1 MKKYRSMRGVELDL
15 GKLLSKQEKNIT
27 VGNTSSNA
35 RGDKLGRGGRVMKAA
50 DEIAREHY
58 NQNNPNAVK
67 HASIKLDDAPKPKN
81 QEVPMEDDWQEPASE
96 PEPEPAPPAQKET
109 KVEPVFENVSPGPIP
124 EEYNNDDEWVED
136 ADGNFVKAEEPTKNK
151 SKKSK

>member
-1 MKKYRSMRGVELDL
+1 MRGVELDL

-67 HASIKLDDAPKPKN
+67 QASIKLDDTPKPKN
-81 QEVPMEDDWQEPASE
+81 QEVPMEDDWQEPA
-96 PEPEPAPPAQKET
+96 PEPASEPAPSAQKET
-109 KVEPVFENVSPGPIP
+109 KVEPVFEDVSPGPIP
-124 EEYNNDDEWVED
+124 EEYNDDEWVED
-136 ADGNFVKAEEPTKNK
+136 DDGNFVKADETKKNK

>member
-1 MKKYRSMRGVELDL
+1 MKNYKSMRGVNVDI
-15 GKLLSKQEKNIT
+15 GKLLAQQEKNIT
-27 VGNTSSNA
+27 VGNTASNA
-35 RGDKLGRGGRVMKAA
+35 RGDKLGRGGRVIKSA
-50 DEIAREHY
+50 DAIAREHY
-58 NQNNPNAVK
+58 NVNNPNAVK
-67 HASIKLDDAPKPKN
+67 QASIKLDDAPKPKN

-96 PEPEPAPPAQKET
+96 PAPEPAPPAQKET

-136 ADGNFVKAEEPTKNK
+136 ADGNFVKAEEPKKNK

>member
-1 MKKYRSMRGVELDL
+1 MKNYKSMRGVNIDI
-15 GKLLSKQEKNIT
+15 GKLLAQQDKNIT
-27 VGNTSSNA
+27 VGNTASNA
-35 RGDKLGRGGRVMKAA
+35 RGDKLGRAGRVMKSA

-58 NQNNPNAVK
+58 NRNNPNAVK
-67 HASIKLDDAPKPKN
+67 SASIKLDDTPVPRTPDK
-81 QEVPMEDDWQEPASE
+81 PMEDDWQEPASE
-96 PEPEPAPPAQKET
+96 PEQPAQKET

-136 ADGNFVKAEEPTKNK
+136 ADGNFVKAEESKKNK